1 VVRVKPAVVGLTLLG
16 LIAGCSG
23 STQDSARPSASPAR
37 PTVPPHG
44 YAALGDSFSAG
55 DGAGGYFPDT
65 DVSGNRCLRSRQAY
79 APLLAGD
86 ASLGSLTFVACSG
99 ATTSDLVSPNH
110 QHNVDAQSGEV
121 EAAQISAIP
130 VHTKTITL
138 TIGGNDAGFS
148 SVLASCIRAK
158 IGPITVFPHVLQS
171 SKDGCHN
178 NASITGAVSARL
190 HALAGQSGGA
200 TTGASRTP
208 IVAVTKLLA
217 GIHARAPQAHIYLL
231 GYPALFG
238 AFSGSCHIGNV
249 NVKRVPLFGNVRVAI
264 DITAADA
271 RWLNTVAGQLNDV
284 LQQSVT
290 AARVPATFVAVT
302 SRFAGHR
309 LCDSSTSWIAAVSGT
324 ADAKAHTAQLSPDVF
339 HPTASGQLHGYEAAL
354 IGAGVS

>member
-1 VVRVKPAVVGLTLLG
+1 VRVKSAAVVGLTFLS

-23 STQDSARPSASPAR
+23 STRETARPSASPAR

-44 YAALGDSFSAG
+44 YAALGDSYSAG
-55 DGAGGYFPDT
+55 DGAGAYFPDT
-65 DVSGNRCLRSRQAY
+65 DVAGNRCLRSRQAY
-79 APLLAGD
+79 GPLLDAD

-110 QHNVDAQSGEV
+110 QRNVDAGSGQV

-190 HALAGQSGGA
+190 RALAGQSG
-200 TTGASRTP
+200 TSTASRTP

-217 GIHARAPQAHIYLL
+217 GIHARAPQAHVYLL

-238 AFSGSCHIGNV
+238 TFSGSCHIGSV

-264 DITAADA
+264 SITAADA
-271 RWLNTVAGQLNDV
+271 RWLNTMAGQLNDV
-284 LQQSVT
+284 LKKSVT
-290 AARVPATFVAVT
+290 AARVPATFVDVT

-309 LCDSSTSWIAAVSGT
+309 LCDSATSWIASVSGT
-324 ADAKAHTAQLSPDVF
+324 ADAKAHTAQLTPDVF
-339 HPTASGQLHGYEAAL
+339 HPTAAGQLHGYEAAL
-354 IGAGVS
+354 ISSGVS